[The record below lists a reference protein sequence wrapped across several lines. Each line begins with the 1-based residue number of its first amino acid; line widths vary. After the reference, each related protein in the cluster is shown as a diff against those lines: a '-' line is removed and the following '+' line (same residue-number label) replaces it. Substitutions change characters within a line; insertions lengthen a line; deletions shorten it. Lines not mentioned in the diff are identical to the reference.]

1 MTYICNRR
9 KLKTE
14 NCKLY
19 LQSVQRMR
27 AVTWTV
33 RFVVYFY
40 FKVKLRLQKEITS
53 QNKLNLA
60 IYANFATQLEE
71 KHSHKTKLR

>member
-27 AVTWTV
+27 TVTWTV

-60 IYANFATQLEE
+60 NFATQLEE